1 MNDDTRIID
10 TVRRWVEE
18 VVVGLDLCPFA
29 RQPLE
34 RGTLGFRISR
44 ARTET
49 ALYKD
54 TVHALE
60 AFLQADP
67 GQESTTLLICPDA
80 LADFD
85 HFNDFLGDL
94 EANLEETG
102 LATLVQ
108 LVGFHP
114 NYRFQDTDPDD
125 AANYTNRS
133 PWPMFHFIRPDEM
146 EAALAHTPDPAAI
159 PEANIARLRALGLAD
174 LAERLARIKGS

>member
-10 TVRRWVEE
+10 AVRRWVEE

-29 RQPLE
+29 QKPLE
-34 RGTLGFRISR
+34 RGTLGFRISW
-44 ARTET
+44 ARTDNT
-49 ALYKD
+49 LYKD
-54 TVHALE
+54 TVNALD

-67 GQESTTLLICPDA
+67 AQESTTLVICPNA

-94 EANLEETG
+94 EDNLEDTG

-114 NYRFQDTDPDD
+114 DYRFQDADPND

-159 PEANIARLRALGLAD
+159 PQANIVRLRALGLPD
-174 LAERLARIKGS
+174 LAERLARIKGC